1 MKNSLCL
8 LPLVATLS
16 LAGCSD
22 DSDNTNIIAPVTPP
36 TTTPAAAKYQFGVR
50 PAYLVNDMDAGA
62 LKTKLQSCENIEPK
76 KTDFSI
82 GHRGAP
88 LQFPEHTRESYVA
101 AAKMGAGIVE
111 CDVAFTKDR
120 ELVCRHAQ
128 NDLHT
133 TTNILVTDLA
143 AKCTQPFVPADP
155 VTGQAAKA
163 ECRTSDITLAEFKT
177 LRGKMDAFNPK
188 ATTPQEYQGGTA
200 DWRTNL
206 YATNGTLLSH
216 KESIQLFKQLGVKY
230 TPELKTPV
238 VSMPYQGNYTQ
249 AAYARQMIQDY
260 IDAGIK
266 PADVWPQSFLLDDVV
281 LWAKEFPAYGQQA
294 VFLDERDNTADVTS
308 LAAMQSLYG
317 KGVRVIGPAAW
328 KMLTLDAQQK
338 IVPSDYAKNA
348 KAAGLKMIAWSLER
362 SGPLN
367 TGGGW
372 YYQSISPAINNDG
385 DMYTVIDVLAKDVG
399 VIGIFS
405 DWPATVTYYDNC
417 MKQ

>member
-1 MKNSLCL
+1 MKKAIYL
-8 LPLVATLS
+8 LPLLATVA
-16 LAGCSD
+16 LAGCND
-22 DSDNTNIIAPVTPP
+22 DNDTGAVPNTPP
-36 TTTPAAAKYQFGVR
+36 TASPSSKYQFGVR
-50 PAYLVNDMDAGA
+50 PAYLVNDMDDGT
-62 LKTKLQSCENIEPK
+62 LKDKLKSCENIEPK

-88 LQFPEHTRESYVA
+88 LQFPEHTRESYIA
-101 AAKMGAGIVE
+101 AAKMGAGILE

-120 ELVCRHAQ
+120 QLVCRHAQ

-177 LRGKMDAFNPK
+177 LRGKMDAFNPN

-200 DWRTNL
+200 DWRTDL

-216 KESIQLFKQLGVKY
+216 QESIQLFKQLGVKY

-238 VSMPYQGNYTQ
+238 VSMPYQGDYTQ
-249 AAYARQMIQDY
+249 QDYARQMIQEY

-266 PADVWPQSFLLDDVV
+266 PSDVWPQSFLLDDVL
-281 LWAKEFPAYGQQA
+281 LWAKEFPSFGQQA
-294 VFLDERDNTADVTS
+294 VFLDERDNTAEVTS
-308 LAAMQSLYG
+308 LAAMQSLYSQ
-317 KGVRVIGPAAW
+317 GVRVLGPAAW

-338 IVPSDYAKNA
+338 ITPSDYARNA
-348 KAAGLKMIAWSLER
+348 KTAGLNMIAWSLER
-362 SGPLN
+362 SGPLS

-372 YYQSISPAINNDG
+372 YYQSISPVINNDG
-385 DMYTVIDVLAKDVG
+385 DMYTVIDALAKDVG

-417 MKQ
+417 MNP